1 MQSFKIIHIGS
12 LIKECVEEKKIDIS
26 RISNFFKCST
36 KEIDQMYLSESLDS
50 GILLR
55 WCKLTD
61 YDFFRIY
68 SQHLI
73 LFSPPATSGKN
84 KISNIKVSKL
94 PEFKKSLYTQ
104 GMINFILELI
114 ESGAKTKKQIIDDYK
129 IPKTTLHTWMKKYRK

>member
-1 MQSFKIIHIGS
+1 MESFKIIHIGS
-12 LIKECVEEKKIDIS
+12 LIKQCVEEKKIGIS
-26 RISNFFKCST
+26 RISNFFKCSI

-50 GILLR
+50 NILLQ

-73 LFSPPATSGKN
+73 LFSPPASLGKN
-84 KISNIKVSKL
+84 KISNIKISNL

-104 GMINFILELI
+104 GIINFILELI
-114 ESGAKTKKQIIDDYK
+114 ESGTKTRKQIIEDYR
-129 IPKTTLHTWMKKYRK
+129 IPKTTLYTWMKKYKK